1 MGVDRKAVHP
11 ALVEAAHLVG
21 NEHREEPMMAS
32 SSDVARD
39 ERTVRMM
46 LSMLVEPNDPVT
58 GRIVSRLG
66 ADETLWL
73 AGDNSAVVGL
83 NSVDAQVRRDHL
95 SVPGANELAAR
106 IDQVQ

>member
-1 MGVDRKAVHP
+1 
-11 ALVEAAHLVG
+11 
-21 NEHREEPMMAS
+21 MMAS